1 MSIKKTDEIMKK
13 RLAIIGFEDIGKM
26 HYNELRRSDDF
37 ELVGIYSNKC
47 GDNHARVEIYDDIN
61 ELFEITNPEALII
74 TDGIE
79 YFNLFSK
86 CVKASKFIFINAPLA
101 KSSSAIQEMKYCS
114 NLSGAVSAMC
124 LCDRFNPVIAS
135 LKKSLEKE
143 EKIYSINI
151 TCGICKDENLSMQM
165 LYNIDL
171 ARYLTSSEVGG
182 FFKFESKNDN
192 KKEALSMLYEL
203 KMKNQSL
210 VSIHGSKE
218 YPINRFIVE
227 VAAKSGIYFGDL
239 LGLKLNKYTA
249 EGQQNLKVNCDIS
262 PARMAQI
269 EFGKLCELGKFENL
283 ASFDEVLKVYGVCA

>member
-1 MSIKKTDEIMKK
+1 MKK

-47 GDNHARVEIYDDIN
+47 GDDYARVEIYDDIN
-61 ELFEITNPEALII
+61 ELFETTSPEALII
-74 TDGIE
+74 TDGIK
-79 YFNLFSK
+79 YFDLFSK
-86 CVKASKFIFINAPLA
+86 CAKACKFIFINAPLA
-101 KSSSAIQEMKYCS
+101 KSSGAIQEMKYCS
-114 NLSGAVSAMC
+114 NLSGTTSAMC
-124 LCDRFNPVIAS
+124 LFDRFNPVISS

-151 TCGICKDENLSMQM
+151 TRGFCEDENLTMQM
-165 LYNIDL
+165 LYSVDL
-171 ARYLTSSEVGG
+171 ARYLAGSEVGG
-182 FFKFESKNDN
+182 FFKLESQNEG

-203 KMKNQSL
+203 KMKNQAL

-218 YPINRFIVE
+218 YPIERFIVE

-269 EFGKLCELGKFENL
+269 EFGELCKMGKFENL